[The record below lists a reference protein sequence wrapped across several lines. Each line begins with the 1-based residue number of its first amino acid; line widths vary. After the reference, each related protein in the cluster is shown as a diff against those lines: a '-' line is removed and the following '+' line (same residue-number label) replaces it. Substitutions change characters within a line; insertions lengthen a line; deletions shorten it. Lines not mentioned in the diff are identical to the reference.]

1 MSSDASEQVLL
12 RKLCQSLARGGVETL
27 PVFPVDQSKISRVK
41 ERVNLARRL
50 DKLLLDNRLP
60 QICV

>member
-50 DKLLLDNRLP
+50 DKLLLDNR
-60 QICV
+60 